1 MRTTLAVYYDYTCRY
16 SYRALHWLDRAVA
29 ARPALKVDW
38 RTFSLKEVNRP
49 EDEPP
54 YLRAGAEPS
63 VSVLAL
69 ALGHAAR
76 EADFSHYHHTVFEA
90 MHGEERKL
98 GEDDLLAIAKDAGVT
113 DFDRDRWTTE
123 VGAEHK
129 EAVAL
134 HGVYG
139 TPTLLFDG
147 AGSYIRLTG
156 FPESDEEALTLLDSL
171 DGVAAGRVNL
181 VEVFRPDGPHPTPV
195 EIAKIGTET
204 SGAD

>member
-1 MRTTLAVYYDYTCRY
+1 MTRATLAVYYDYTCRY
-16 SYRALHWLDRAVA
+16 SYRALHWLDRVA
-29 ARPALKVDW
+29 TARRDLRIEW

-69 ALGHAAR
+69 ALAHAAR
-76 EADFSHYHHTVFEA
+76 EADFSRYHHTVFEA

-98 GEDDLLAIAKDAGVT
+98 GDEDLLAIAKDAGVT
-113 DFDRDRWTTE
+113 EFDRDWWTAS

-139 TPTLLFDG
+139 TPTLVFDG
-147 AGSYIRLTG
+147 AGAYVRLTD
-156 FPESDEEALTLLDSL
+156 FPESDDEALTLLDSL

-181 VEVFRPDGPHPTPV
+181 VEVFRPHEPSPPTIPLG
-195 EIAKIGTET
+195 EPET
-204 SGAD
+204 PA

>member
-1 MRTTLAVYYDYTCRY
+1 MTRATLAVYYDYTCRY
-16 SYRALHWLDRAVA
+16 SYRALHWLDRVAA
-29 ARPALKVDW
+29 ARPELVIEW

-49 EDEPP
+49 EDDPP

-69 ALGHAAR
+69 ALAHAAR
-76 EADFSHYHHTVFEA
+76 EADSSRYHHAVFEA

-98 GEDDLLAIAKDAGVT
+98 GEDDLIALAREAGVGE
-113 DFDRDRWTTE
+113 FDRDRWTAS

-139 TPTLLFDG
+139 TPTLIFDG
-147 AGSYIRLTG
+147 AGAYVRLTD
-156 FPESDEEALTLLDSL
+156 FPESDEEALALIDSL
-171 DGVAAGRVNL
+171 SVVAAGRVNL
-181 VEVFRPDGPHPTPV
+181 VEVFRPEGRKPTLFQI
-195 EIAKIGTET
+195 ELGSTTDAQ
-204 SGAD
+204 

>member
-1 MRTTLAVYYDYTCRY
+1 MTRATLPVYYDYTCRY
-16 SYRALHWLDRAVA
+16 SYRAMHWLDRVVA
-29 ARPALKVDW
+29 ARPELQVEW

-49 EDEPP
+49 EDDPP
-54 YLRAGAEPS
+54 YLTAGAEPS

-69 ALGHAAR
+69 ALAHAAR
-76 EADFSHYHHTVFEA
+76 EADFSRYHHTVFEA

-98 GEDDLLAIAKDAGVT
+98 GDEDLIAIAREAGVSE
-113 DFDRDRWTTE
+113 FDRDRWTAS

-139 TPTLLFDG
+139 TPTLIFDG
-147 AGSYIRLTG
+147 AGSYVRLRD

-171 DGVAAGRVNL
+171 TGVAAGRVNL
-181 VEVFRPDGPHPTPV
+181 VEVFHPEGPKPTPTQPMEIGGRPD
-195 EIAKIGTET
+195 
-204 SGAD
+204 

>member
-1 MRTTLAVYYDYTCRY
+1 MTRATLTIYFDYTCRY
-16 SYRALHWLDRAVA
+16 SYRALHWLDRVAA
-29 ARPALKVDW
+29 ARPAMRIDW

-49 EDEPP
+49 DDVPP

-69 ALGHAAR
+69 ALAHAAR
-76 EADFSHYHHTVFEA
+76 EADFAGYHHTVFEA

-98 GEDDLLAIAKDAGVT
+98 GEEDLLAIAKEAGVT

-134 HGVYG
+134 RGVYG
-139 TPTLLFDG
+139 TPTLIFDG
-147 AGSYIRLTG
+147 AGAYMRLTG
-156 FPESDEEALTLLDSL
+156 FLESDDEALALLDSL
-171 DGVAAGRVNL
+171 AGVAAGRVNL
-181 VEVFRPDGPHPTPV
+181 VEVFSPHEPSPPTIPLG
-195 EIAKIGTET
+195 KPET
-204 SGAD
+204 PA